1 MKHIFTLE
9 IEDSPNHPAKDA
21 RAAFRQLQ
29 KIGVE
34 NRLGEF
40 VTQVARVT
48 ERDTDWKSALK
59 PKAKKG

>member
-9 IEDSPNHPAKDA
+9 IPEAKDGRDA
-21 RAAFRQLQ
+21 YRQLQ

-48 ERDTDWKSALK
+48 ESDWKAALNG
-59 PKAKKG
+59 KAKKK